1 MAMKYRFQK
10 AKPSGV
16 EAAASKCP
24 DPSVHAAPA
33 SPGSAGLTGAK
44 MKKET
49 PVSPKAM
56 KRYADK
62 GVGRMNRG

>member
-1 MAMKYRFQK
+1 MAEKYKFQK

-16 EAAASKCP
+16 EAGASKCP

-33 SPGSAGLTGAK
+33 SPQSAGLTGAK
-44 MKKET
+44 MMKET

-56 KRYADK
+56 KRYQSK
-62 GVGRMNRG
+62 GVGRL

>member
-1 MAMKYRFQK
+1 MAEAKYKF

-16 EAAASKCP
+16 KAEASKCP
-24 DPSVHAAPA
+24 DPSVHSAPA
-33 SPGSAGLTGAK
+33 KPQNAGLTGTK

-56 KRYADK
+56 KRYGTPK
-62 GVGRMNRG
+62 GVGRL